1 VLVTA
6 ADRRKQKQQS
16 DKRERVSPRKS
27 GKEATTTTTTAAAEV
42 GGGRLS
48 NGATCPLFFYRGAPL
63 FFCNFAP
70 VHATR
75 SVSLFC
81 CGFFAVA
88 AFIHKNQ
95 VVKKEQQR
103 KNDSDFIYLCQF
115 ADALPLQFVF
125 IVLH

>member
-1 VLVTA
+1 VTSVSVCRLGKA
-6 ADRRKQKQQS
+6 EKRQQQKQQQQQQ
-16 DKRERVSPRKS
+16 RW
-27 GKEATTTTTTAAAEV
+27 AV
-42 GGGRLS
+42 GGHRTGQPVRF
-48 NGATCPLFFYRGAPL
+48 FFYGGAPL